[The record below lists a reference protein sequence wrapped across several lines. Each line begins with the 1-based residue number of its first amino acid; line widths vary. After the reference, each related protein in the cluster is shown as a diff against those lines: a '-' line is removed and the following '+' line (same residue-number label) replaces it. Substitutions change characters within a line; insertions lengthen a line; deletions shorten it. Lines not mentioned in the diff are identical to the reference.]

1 MKMRY
6 LFLLLVLFPIIANTQ
21 VGKRIKF
28 RTGTERCMSAGIPVA
43 DCFVLSNGQ
52 GEFEPKTLADIKTKL
67 GIPDQDFLESGGTP
81 PNSDADEM
89 YHTGDTHIGDATMSG
104 TGKLNVV
111 GVLSARQSIANN
123 NLFIS
128 GGNLTA
134 TGSNNVGILSGATL
148 TTGTHNVFIKGGA
161 ASTTGSDNICIGNT
175 AGGIAATDID
185 RTVCIGTSTGLGGSP
200 DSSVLIGYEAGR
212 SSVGGVYRNNVCIG
226 YNANKVTSGSGGTG
240 NVIIGSNAG
249 KNMTV
254 SNRLLIDNSSTST
267 PLIDG
272 NFSTDEVKINGSL
285 WTTDEIRDSDGDAGN
300 NGEVLT
306 STSTGTN
313 WQQVSGLLETL
324 ASGVYTPIASDSV
337 NITDAITMSE
347 AQYMRVGNTV
357 TVSGR
362 CTIDPTFS
370 ITQTSFEFNLP
381 IPSNIGAF
389 EDVSG
394 TAIFSGTAGAGSNG
408 KSIGAEIVGI
418 AANDTAKLM
427 FNNDT
432 FILSATMTYH
442 YTYQIIE

>member
-43 DCFVLSNGQ
+43 DCFILSNGQ

-134 TGSNNVGILSGATL
+134 TGSNNVGILSGSTL

-272 NFSTDEVKINGSL
+272 NFTTDEVKINGSL
-285 WTTDEIRDSDGDAGN
+285 WVTDEIRDSSGDVGV

-306 STSTGTN
+306 STGTGTN
-313 WQQVSGLLETL
+313 WVASDESGAVMRMKFTL
-324 ASGVYTPIASDSV
+324 THTDFDTAATSNNIPLVTLPVNSIIHSIVINASTLFSGGGISLYNMTINSTTNVFITNNLFSAASQAVVAHNSSNGNSLSGVSLRAHVSSFGANLDQATQGIVDIWIYYSV
-337 NITDAITMSE
+337 LD
-347 AQYMRVGNTV
+347 
-357 TVSGR
+357 
-362 CTIDPTFS
+362 
-370 ITQTSFEFNLP
+370 
-381 IPSNIGAF
+381 
-389 EDVSG
+389 
-394 TAIFSGTAGAGSNG
+394 
-408 KSIGAEIVGI
+408 
-418 AANDTAKLM
+418 
-427 FNNDT
+427 
-432 FILSATMTYH
+432 
-442 YTYQIIE
+442 